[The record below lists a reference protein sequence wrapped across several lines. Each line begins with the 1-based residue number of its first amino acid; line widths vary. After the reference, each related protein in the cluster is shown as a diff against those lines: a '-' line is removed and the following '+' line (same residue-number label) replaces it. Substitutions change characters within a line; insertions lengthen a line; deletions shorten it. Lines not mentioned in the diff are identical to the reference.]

1 MDAVV
6 WCKILVHTLTAKTSM
21 KHLVNELL
29 KMFVD
34 ETPLSYDEFQFLAE
48 NGFIDEIELGA
59 WQLTDLGRQT
69 LKNQT

>member
-1 MDAVV
+1 
-6 WCKILVHTLTAKTSM
+6 M

-34 ETPLSYDEFQFLAE
+34 ETPLSYNEFRFLSE
-48 NGFIDEIELGA
+48 NEFIDEIKLGA
-59 WQLTDLGRQT
+59 WQLTELGKQT